1 MPTRR
6 QQTKR
11 RQRKSQ
17 QQPTRLEAASVPK
30 TFRLFDENADV
41 VKLEAAAS
49 GEGDAPKLRRFSMKA
64 YTGGKLF
71 LGAFPYPVVVDLAGM
86 KVSAKPRPILR
97 DHNQSQIVGH
107 TDTVTLTDRAI
118 NVTGTISAVNEFAS
132 EVAQS
137 SDNGFPWQASI
148 GANAQRMVF
157 VDSGET
163 VTVNGQKQTGPLY
176 VARQS
181 TLGEVS
187 FVALGADDK
196 TTARMVA
203 TSAAATQTE
212 TLTMKFEA
220 WIAAKGMTLDTL
232 DDATVTALR
241 AMFDAE
247 NEPADDDDTAPIK
260 AKAGTDGASADGAIE
275 AMRAEGSRINAIN
288 AACAKH
294 PTIAAKAIQEG
305 WDASRAT
312 MEVELTELRAGRPK
326 APDGGGGSGGGIQAT
341 TEQVLQA
348 ALYQAVR
355 VPEEVALKAC
365 GEQSM
370 EAAHKT
376 FRGRLSLQQVVL
388 EAAWANGYTGRRF
401 EADNREFIRAAFSTM
416 TLTNIFADVANK
428 KMLNGFDSNDDIA
441 VMMAL
446 TSKASVK
453 DFKQVNSYRLSG
465 NLTYQ
470 KVGPDGEL
478 KHGSLSEDAYTNQAA
493 TYGIMY
499 AITRTDFINDDLNAL
514 DKVPYEIG
522 VGGSDKLLDV
532 FWTEFLDNSSFFATG
547 NANYAANYP
556 LTVDNLTY
564 MENLFLLQTKPN
576 GKPLGTSPRILLV
589 PTALKTPASVLM
601 TSAQVRDTTAST
613 KAGID
618 NPHVGKFTI
627 VSTPYLSNNGYTG
640 YSALAWYLL
649 ADPIRLPVIETVFLN
664 GQESPTVES
673 ADAAFNTLG
682 VEMRGYHDFGCN
694 KQEYR
699 GGVKSKGEA

>member
-1 MPTRR
+1 MATRAKKQQRASRRKTKR
-6 QQTKR
+6 QQ
-11 RQRKSQ
+11 
-17 QQPTRLEAASVPK
+17 TRLEAAGVPS
-30 TFRLFDENADV
+30 TFRLFDADAEV
-41 VKLEAAAS
+41 VKLEAAAADS
-49 GEGDAPKLRRFSMKA
+49 DDGPKLRRFSMKA
-64 YTGGKLF
+64 YTGGKLL
-71 LGAFPYPVVVDLAGM
+71 LGNFYHPVIVDLAGM
-86 KVSAKPRPILR
+86 KVTAKARPILR
-97 DHNQSQIVGH
+97 DHNPAQIVGH
-107 TDTVTLTDRAI
+107 TETVEVTDKAI
-118 NVTGTISAVNEFAS
+118 SVTGTISAANEHAR
-132 EVAQS
+132 EVAES

-157 VDSGET
+157 VDKGET

-203 TSAAATQTE
+203 QSAATSTE
-212 TLTMKFEA
+212 SITMEFEN
-220 WIAAKGMTLDTL
+220 WIAAKGMTLADLTDDT
-232 DDATVTALR
+232 VKALR

-247 NEPADDDDTAPIK
+247 QAAADSDDGDPAPVK
-260 AKAGTDGASADGAIE
+260 AAAGNDGASTDASMLAI
-275 AMRAEGSRINAIN
+275 RAEATRINEIN
-288 AACAKH
+288 AACTKH
-294 PTIAAKAIQEG
+294 PAIAAKAIADG
-305 WDASRAT
+305 WDGARAT

-326 APDGGGGSGGGIQAT
+326 AQ
-341 TEQVLQA
+341 
-348 ALYQAVR
+348 
-355 VPEEVALKAC
+355 EVALKAC